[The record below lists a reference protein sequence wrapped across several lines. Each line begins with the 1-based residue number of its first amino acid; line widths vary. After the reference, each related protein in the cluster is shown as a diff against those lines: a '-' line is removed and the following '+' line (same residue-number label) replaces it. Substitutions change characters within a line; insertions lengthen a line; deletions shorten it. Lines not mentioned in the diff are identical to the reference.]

1 MRNKKKILK
10 ISARTALMVLAGLIN
25 ALGVGLLL
33 VPYNFIDGGIS
44 GVSFL
49 ISHFSGLEMGIFI
62 LCLNLPFFLIGIK
75 MLGKKFIIASVISI
89 ASYGVFLLL
98 FGLIPNRI
106 IETDQII
113 LPAIFGGLLSGI
125 GSGLTIRM
133 GGSLDGVEVMAI
145 LINRK
150 TDISVGKLVMAFN
163 VVIMIIAGFVFE
175 WENALF
181 SIIAYAVGINAID
194 FVVSGLDKLKNVIV
208 ITNHGD
214 KVATAISENFG
225 QGITVIDSKGFY
237 SKEHRSFIYFIV
249 SRFELSLLKD
259 IVTTVDP
266 DAVISITE
274 TTEVLGK
281 NMRNRRSP
289 LALKRQV
296 RQPIV
301 MGVCDPDE
309 EFEAESVCDKDVYGD
324 DSVTTDTDVSADVI
338 TDISQSACQDSGF
351 DTAAIVDDEE
361 KAVAYV
367 TGSDKENK

>member
-1 MRNKKKILK
+1 MQNKKKIIK
-10 ISARTALMVLAGLIN
+10 STARVALTALAGFIN

-33 VPYNFIDGGIS
+33 VPYNFIDGGMS

-49 ISHFSGLEMGIFI
+49 ISHFSGLPMGIFI
-62 LCLNLPFFLIGIK
+62 LCLNIPFFIIGIK
-75 MLGKKFIIASVISI
+75 KLGKKFIVSSIISI

-98 FGLIPNRI
+98 FGLIKNRI
-106 IETDQII
+106 IETTQII

-163 VVIMIIAGFVFE
+163 VVIMVIAGFVFE

-194 FVVSGLDKLKNVIV
+194 FVVSGLDKLKSVIV

-214 KVATAISENFG
+214 KVAAAISEKFG
-225 QGITVIDSKGFY
+225 QGITIIDSKGFY
-237 SKEHRSFIYFIV
+237 SKAHRSFIYFIV
-249 SRFELSLLKD
+249 SRFEMTMLKD
-259 IVTTVDP
+259 IVTSVDP
-266 DAVISITE
+266 DAVISIAE

-289 LALKRQV
+289 LTLKKQARQ
-296 RQPIV
+296 QIV

-309 EFEAESVCDKDVYGD
+309 EFELESAYDSEALVGTEDGNLSECRDNAE
-324 DSVTTDTDVSADVI
+324 
-338 TDISQSACQDSGF
+338 ISQCHGNECGNGDMPNE
-351 DTAAIVDDEE
+351 DE
-361 KAVAYV
+361 KRAVSLNNDV
-367 TGSDKENK
+367 NDNK